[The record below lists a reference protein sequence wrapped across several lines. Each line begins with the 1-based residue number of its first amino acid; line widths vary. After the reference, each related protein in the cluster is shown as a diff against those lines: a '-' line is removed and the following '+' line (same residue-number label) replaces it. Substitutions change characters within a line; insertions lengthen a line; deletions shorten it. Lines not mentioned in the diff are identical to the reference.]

1 MIFCTIMTF
10 VLYFTFLQSVNIF
23 VGLNVIAFIINV
35 ILTIALS
42 YKLIKKNEFNQTLF
56 ILYFLMI
63 AELITAVVLN
73 YKFVNNQSI

>member
-1 MIFCTIMTF
+1 MTF

-23 VGLNVIAFIINV
+23 VGLNVIAFVINV

>member
-1 MIFCTIMTF
+1 MTF

-23 VGLNVIAFIINV
+23 VGLNVIAFVINV

-56 ILYFLMI
+56 LLYFLMI
-63 AELITAVVLN
+63 AELITAIVLN

>member
-23 VGLNVIAFIINV
+23 VGLNVIAFVINV

-56 ILYFLMI
+56 LLYFLMI
-63 AELITAVVLN
+63 AELITAIVLN